1 MSRRKR
7 KWIQRLL
14 FLTGF
19 LLCCYP
25 MMSGLFQGKKQE
37 KVIKTYEELVD
48 DQANQSIQ
56 EELTEAK
63 VYNDVLFQSK
73 GYLIENETIQILD
86 TVHYKQLLNLSGS
99 GMMGSIE
106 IPKINAYLPIYH
118 GVEEEILSSSIGHLE
133 GSSLPIGGTNT
144 RAVLTGHRGLPNAK
158 LFTRLDEI
166 EIGDLFYIHILDQT
180 MAYQVAEIEV
190 IEPEAVEL
198 LEIKP
203 EKDLISLVTCT
214 PYGINTHRLVVTGE
228 RVTFEQAQHDEIRPE
243 IMSFRELFFIFVPFA
258 FLGIGVIGCVKKRK
272 DRYE

>member
-1 MSRRKR
+1 MSRAKKR
-7 KWIQRLL
+7 WTQRLL
-14 FLTGF
+14 FLAGF

-25 MMSGLFQGKKQE
+25 MISGLFQGKKQE
-37 KVIKTYEELVD
+37 KVIKSYEELVD
-48 DQANQSIQ
+48 NQIDQAIQ
-56 EELTEAK
+56 EELAEARI
-63 VYNDVLFQSK
+63 YNDVLFQSK
-73 GYLIENETIQILD
+73 GYLIENETIQILNQE
-86 TVHYKQLLNLSGS
+86 HYHKLLNLSGS

-118 GVEEEILSSSIGHLE
+118 GVEEDVLSGSIGHLE
-133 GSSLPIGGTNT
+133 GSSLPVGGTNT

-180 MAYQVAEIEV
+180 LAYQVAEIEV
-190 IEPEAVEL
+190 IEPEKVEL
-198 LEIKP
+198 LEIQP

-228 RVTFEQAQHDEIRPE
+228 RVSFEQAQHDEIKPE
-243 IMSFRELFFIFVPFA
+243 IMSFRELFFLCVPFI

-272 DRYE
+272 DR